1 MSAEILRK
9 MFDALSPEDKKEIMG
24 EIMKDVTKRLTSTQA
39 PEVDPVERNET
50 ERPVYKPQTR
60 QAVVNEDFSVTP
72 IENPKGH
79 RTPVK
84 AKTNQWSDTGESR
97 DEEFDASKYEEI
109 GRTPRTRQAP
119 EIVDVE
125 CHVCKK
131 MFTANVSTLYGT
143 FHRCGR
149 CVGR

>member
-1 MSAEILRK
+1 MSD
-9 MFDALSPEDKKEIMG
+9 FDAFLSSLSDEQKEALMKGLMADSTPSENKG
-24 EIMKDVTKRLTSTQA
+24 EKLPQREEAT
-39 PEVDPVERNET
+39 
-50 ERPVYKPQTR
+50 YKPKART
-60 QAVVNEDFSVTP
+60 AVVNEDFSVTP
-72 IENPKGH
+72 ADNPKGH

-84 AKTNQWSDTGESR
+84 AKTNQWADTGENR

-109 GRTPRTRQAP
+109 GRAPRIRQAP

>member
-1 MSAEILRK
+1 MSAEILKK
-9 MFDALSPEDKKEIMG
+9 MFDALSPADKKEIMG
-24 EIMKDVTKRLTSTQA
+24 EIMKDV

-72 IENPKGH
+72 IENSKGN

-97 DEEFDASKYEEI
+97 DEEFDASKYEEM
-109 GRTPRTRQAP
+109 GRAPRTRQAP